1 MPKGGFRLPKPN
13 HPNTRSKNM
22 SIANYPITQPQLF
35 LATAAEIAQCEAA
48 LNTQFE
54 ADYRE

>member
-22 SIANYPITQPQLF
+22 SIANYPITPNTDTGSPSFSWQPPPKSRN
-35 LATAAEIAQCEAA
+35 EKRC
-48 LNTQFE
+48 
-54 ADYRE
+54 